1 MMEIISQTNRTILLD
16 VINPEK
22 LDLLTLVGEVKG
34 IDSLSDDQ
42 MREINLH
49 LECRSYEEAE
59 RKMAP
64 VIWSFFDAY
73 SQSVKYTLK
82 KPENISES
90 MLTEIKLNEQEN
102 FLKTVFTVM
111 SSRKSQ
117 GLLNVEFG
125 FEKLLE
131 MISPKKVMEDI
142 KQVRKEIQ
150 YNYSKYAEM
159 EDGDPGKLDIG
170 DRLNVLFEEASS
182 NYNNIMA
189 MLPLAIEDV
198 KTRLLLGGGEQK
210 SDNKE
215 LVPGILTMA
224 ENGELKVLEAPKEE
238 NTALA
243 TLDDNVNAGLIEV
256 IREDYNAVNDTPSD
270 YVQNLVVRTFC
281 PLASTNQTKIDV
293 ETEVLNYNSYLEFY
307 RTSKD
312 NFIKVV
318 KPLVEKLLGIKMYF
332 DQYKAKSKG
341 MPPSL
346 LIANISPEML
356 AKSSNLPR
364 LITYLN
370 TTNSKNNFK
379 DTIWYAIYPNV
390 SWSQNV
396 TNKINRERFK
406 GNVQKAGTDVYSME
420 SLSILLDVF
429 KDYRVETFFSFE
441 NREETTFNALAA
453 EGVEKAIEKCAPLIG
468 RPYSEFAIP
477 VLPNFT
483 VIPKNKS
490 GVTLDTKMRVTDNN
504 NVAFSDAKE
513 DVMRLWIEGVYI
525 NGAYVAAGF
534 RAATQCPEFLKD
546 HFNRTKVKTDSELP
560 GVRFDIEAGNNSL
573 LAYTSMPKEITGFT
587 TTIKNQINQ
596 KNFGWIFSSENA
608 SLNGENITNITV
620 YKARNLLYNSEFSSY
635 ESVYKTQVTTYIE
648 RILRYVTGDFKEDN
662 IKNFFSNNPQSQK
675 SKWYMKKDC
684 INAIITEGDNLEYS
698 IDEATSICE
707 LTISFNGSP
716 RNLEVLINRVSSNA

>member
-1 MMEIISQTNRTILLD
+1 
-16 VINPEK
+16 
-22 LDLLTLVGEVKG
+22 
-34 IDSLSDDQ
+34 
-42 MREINLH
+42 
-49 LECRSYEEAE
+49 
-59 RKMAP
+59 
-64 VIWSFFDAY
+64 
-73 SQSVKYTLK
+73 
-82 KPENISES
+82 
-90 MLTEIKLNEQEN
+90 
-102 FLKTVFTVM
+102 M
-111 SSRKSQ
+111 S
-117 GLLNVEFG
+117 
-125 FEKLLE
+125 
-131 MISPKKVMEDI
+131 
-142 KQVRKEIQ
+142 
-150 YNYSKYAEM
+150 
-159 EDGDPGKLDIG
+159 
-170 DRLNVLFEEASS
+170 
-182 NYNNIMA
+182 
-189 MLPLAIEDV
+189 
-198 KTRLLLGGGEQK
+198 
-210 SDNKE
+210 
-215 LVPGILTMA
+215 
-224 ENGELKVLEAPKEE
+224 
-238 NTALA
+238 
-243 TLDDNVNAGLIEV
+243 
-256 IREDYNAVNDTPSD
+256 
-270 YVQNLVVRTFC
+270 
-281 PLASTNQTKIDV
+281 
-293 ETEVLNYNSYLEFY
+293 
-307 RTSKD
+307 
-312 NFIKVV
+312 
-318 KPLVEKLLGIKMYF
+318 
-332 DQYKAKSKG
+332 
-341 MPPSL
+341 PSL